1 MANSASNPTRSSFA
15 LPLLPAAVIGTV
27 ATGLFYALLHFG
39 ILDQPSLKRYCSSH
53 FTAFVSVWLGSMAV
67 VGLALKLQS
76 TFAQARILRS
86 IDRMLDKM
94 LAEGEDVAPA
104 QRALWLEARWLA
116 VSSWQQTSWTG
127 RRIADI
133 IERQIRRSGPTM
145 LESDLRDV
153 AADAERQQRDSLA
166 MIRTITLAIPML
178 GVIGSLMCLSNVLV
192 QSETLAQSG
201 IALSVGLG
209 SAVAPLVVALSVTIP
224 LMFAQQVA
232 GRVDVSV
239 LAAMD
244 DLVRDNLIEFLSCEV
259 TPANAM
265 TSEARPA
272 TIEVSAP
279 SQQMTDD
286 LLAAVHQLVE
296 MQANIWSRSISDAQK
311 QWMSWSG
318 SSGEQLRDALCQ
330 ALEKSLTQHAL
341 QIEKIQQEAGRQV
354 DTRWQQW
361 QITLSDQARVMH
373 AQQKELVRQTEAIDR
388 LVTSTCEL
396 KKADEAIHETFANF
410 ELLDQLRQ
418 TTLGV
423 GEAVAVLA
431 TSLERAGIIRGL
443 PVKPRSARRAD
454 DDQVDDQRKVA

>member
-1 MANSASNPTRSSFA
+1 
-15 LPLLPAAVIGTV
+15 
-27 ATGLFYALLHFG
+27 
-39 ILDQPSLKRYCSSH
+39 
-53 FTAFVSVWLGSMAV
+53 
-67 VGLALKLQS
+67 
-76 TFAQARILRS
+76 
-86 IDRMLDKM
+86 
-94 LAEGEDVAPA
+94 
-104 QRALWLEARWLA
+104 
-116 VSSWQQTSWTG
+116 
-127 RRIADI
+127 
-133 IERQIRRSGPTM
+133 M
-145 LESDLRDV
+145 LETDLRDV

-166 MIRTITLAIPML
+166 LIRTIALAIPML

-209 SAVAPLVVALSVTIP
+209 SAVAPLVVALAVTIP
-224 LMFAQQVA
+224 LMFTQQVA
-232 GRVDVSV
+232 ARVDVRL

-244 DLVRDNLIEFLSCEV
+244 DLVRDNLIEFLSYESQ
-259 TPANAM
+259 PAQAM
-265 TSEARPA
+265 ASESRAT

-330 ALEKSLTQHAL
+330 ALDKSLSQHAL

-354 DTRWQQW
+354 DARWQQW

-388 LVTSTCEL
+388 LFTSTCEL
-396 KKADEAIHETFANF
+396 KKADDAIYETFANF
-410 ELLDQLRQ
+410 ELLEQLRQ

-454 DDQVDDQRKVA
+454 DEQGDDQRKVA